1 MHPELILLCDVQH
14 TFRFS
19 AEDRHCQYED
29 HSGAV
34 EAGQPPVSPLAASDA
49 LRCSFPQGEP
59 VCLRVLLLAVLVG
72 GPVKEEYYSGPV
84 RKSLVPGAVMHCAG
98 LQLSLVLMAKRT
110 SATQC

>member
-1 MHPELILLCDVQH
+1 MHPELISLCGVQH
-14 TFRFS
+14 TFRPS

-34 EAGQPPVSPLAASDA
+34 EADQPPVSPLAASDA
-49 LRCSFPQGEP
+49 LQCSFPQGEP

-98 LQLSLVLMAKRT
+98 LQLSLVLTAKCT